1 MDRRKFMVSGAAGSA
16 VALAS
21 APALIGAPALAQ
33 IVADDRLYGY
43 PGTLQPFGADVYR
56 ERRARL
62 MAQMKDGI
70 AVVYGPRQINLDSTV
85 AEVDTANSDFFYLTG
100 IRDVAGAALLLMPTE
115 RYREVLYLPNR
126 NPDTDRFEGISLPIG
141 GQVRNRTGFSHV
153 SRIGGLAPALS
164 EVASRVA
171 TMRYLGALVSPD
183 VAVPREL
190 DLYSR
195 VAARVPGT
203 TTVNNANLIRAMR
216 AAKEPRELDLI
227 RKAIAITGMGHRAA
241 MQAARPGMTERQLR
255 IVIEDAFRRG
265 GTDRLAYPSIVG
277 VARNSTVLHYQ
288 NGENVIRAGD
298 LILVDAG
305 CEYQY
310 YASDVTR
317 TFPVDGRFTPEQ
329 RGIYETVLA
338 AQEAGAATLRA
349 GVVYDEAQVAAN
361 RVMDRA
367 GHRDDFWHGL
377 GHFVGLDVHDV
388 GDYAKPLQ
396 ANSVVT
402 VEPGIYLPDREIGV
416 RIEDDFLV
424 TAAGVE
430 NMSRAIPRT
439 VAEIEGIMAAR

>member
-1 MDRRKFMVSGAAGSA
+1 MFDRRGFMAAGAAAS
-16 VALAS
+16 ALAS
-21 APALIGAPALAQ
+21 TRTLAQ
-33 IVADDRLYGY
+33 AAAADDRLYGY
-43 PGTLQPFGADVYR
+43 PGQIAPFGPDVYR

-62 MAQMKDGI
+62 MAQMKDGV
-70 AVVYGPRQINLDSTV
+70 AVVYGPREIDLDSTV
-85 AEVDTANSDFFYLTG
+85 AEVDTGSRDFFYLTG
-100 IRDVAGAALLLMPTE
+100 IRDVAGAALMLMPTE
-115 RYREVLYLPNR
+115 RYREMLYLPNR
-126 NPDTDRFEGISLPIG
+126 NPDTERFEGVALPIG
-141 GQVRNRTGFSHV
+141 NEVRRRTGFERV

-164 EVASRVA
+164 EVAARVG
-171 TMRYLGALVSPD
+171 TMRYLGPLVSPD
-183 VAVPREL
+183 APIPREL

-216 AAKEPRELDLI
+216 EAKEPRELELI
-227 RKAIAITGMGHRAA
+227 RKAIAITGLGHVAA

-255 IVIEDAFRRG
+255 IVIEDAFRRA

-288 NGENVIRAGD
+288 NGENVIRPGD

-305 CEYQY
+305 CEYRF

-338 AQEAGAATLRA
+338 AQDAGAARLRA
-349 GVVYDEAQVAAN
+349 GIVYDEAQVAAN
-361 RVMDRA
+361 QVMDRA

-388 GDYAKPLQ
+388 GDYARPLP
-396 ANSVVT
+396 ANAVVT
-402 VEPGIYLPDREIGV
+402 IEPGIYLPDREIGV
-416 RIEDDFLV
+416 RIEDDYLI
-424 TAAGVE
+424 TPAGAQ
-430 NMSRAIPRT
+430 NLSGGIPRT
-439 VAEIEGIMAAR
+439 VAEIEAVMAAR